1 MYLYF
6 TMNKLKEI
14 TVFVIFGI
22 ILFAI
27 NSITQKKPSEKLETS
42 ISLPINTVQYSR
54 IESVQLLKKF
64 LFNELFVVKDRL
76 VIEKLKT
83 IAKNQ
88 DESNFSASDLNI
100 DFAAP
105 IELIAIKMNGENFSI
120 IRIKS
125 TKSGIEGEFSIP
137 YFETEN
143 EKCFIIEGDKKNII
157 SLKKEF
163 SKSFDY
169 SLKSKRDISVLSFE
183 NKKLTQ
189 SSTISIQQKHI
200 KIALNHKQNQP
211 KNHFILK
218 ESGFHFSFPVD
229 EGIAIEEQ
237 LKKIPILPRINF
249 PFKEIRHISA
259 NYYGFKFTENDSI
272 LGIPKIDLL
281 LTFKHNTEVDSLISN
296 LMKQLNVNFLIDK
309 NSIILGK
316 EKLYFSQVSPKTIY
330 LSSQTSVPSIVK
342 SNNSIKLSGDLNLLT
357 KLENAG
363 WKGML
368 IEVIPVFKST
378 KKLLQTTKKVEFKKI
393 NATSYEILIPVKE
406 NKNVYHELL
415 KLALSSTF

>member
-1 MYLYF
+1 
-6 TMNKLKEI
+6 MNKLKEI

-64 LFNELFVVKDRL
+64 LYNELFVVKDQL
-76 VIEKLKT
+76 VLEKLKT

-125 TKSGIEGEFSIP
+125 TKSGIEGKFSIP

-143 EKCFIIEGDKKNII
+143 EKCFIIEGDKKNIK

-189 SSTISIQQKHI
+189 LSTISIQQKHI